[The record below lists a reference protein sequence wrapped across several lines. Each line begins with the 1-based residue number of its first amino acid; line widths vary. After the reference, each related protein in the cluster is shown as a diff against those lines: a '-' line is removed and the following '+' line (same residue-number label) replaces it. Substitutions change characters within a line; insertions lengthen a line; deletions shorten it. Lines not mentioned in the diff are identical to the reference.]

1 MVCPAGKHQ
10 LNAGQPYCN
19 TNPAGK
25 SIQSQAVQ
33 RTNATISGVDFATF
47 DQTMQDNFRRKIAV
61 QLGVPVALVALAN
74 VAANHP
80 AGRRLTASSPGVA
93 FTIII
98 TAAPGSEAIERF
110 EALVLHPGN
119 ITAALQGA
127 YLEAGTLQ
135 PAEMLTEVTST
146 IAVVEMNEVECSPGK
161 YFSPGTN
168 SSKCLFCQTGTYQGI
183 PGSEFCLTCPSRA
196 TTSGRA
202 VSAMDCVCEAGYFMV
217 VNGTWERGIWY
228 PVERPECRVC
238 PKGADC
244 SVAGARTATI
254 TTLPNFWRASTSTS
268 YFDTLSC
275 APDTCVGGTFSVSV
289 STGSQCAAGQSGLM
303 CSVCDTSKRYAR
315 HLGAKCIKCSG
326 TATEELLKIVGG
338 ICALIIGS
346 LMVFIIIIKPLLRRL
361 RKRMTLS
368 QLRKAIYKR
377 QMKIKIL
384 LSFVQGN

>member
-1 MVCPAGKHQ
+1 MLYGGHGGGSPHN
-10 LNAGQPYCN
+10 NARAPYTYTLLHAPC
-19 TNPAGK
+19 TLHTA
-25 SIQSQAVQ
+25 
-33 RTNATISGVDFATF
+33 RHC
-47 DQTMQDNFRRKIAV
+47 
-61 QLGVPVALVALAN
+61 VPQVN
-74 VAANHP
+74 
-80 AGRRLTASSPGVA
+80 ASSYAQMKKYVP
-93 FTIII
+93 
-98 TAAPGSEAIERF
+98 
-110 EALVLHPGN
+110 
-119 ITAALQGA
+119 
-127 YLEAGTLQ
+127 
-135 PAEMLTEVTST
+135 LTEGF
-146 IAVVEMNEVECSPGK
+146 AKG
-161 YFSPGTN
+161 
-168 SSKCLFCQTGTYQGI
+168 
-183 PGSEFCLTCPSRA
+183 
-196 TTSGRA
+196 
-202 VSAMDCVCEAGYFMV
+202 AGYGLGLLDFPNRQKDV
-217 VNGTWERGIWY
+217 TGKAVNWTSKKYRT
-228 PVERPECRVC
+228 VRVC

-289 STGSQCAAGQSGLM
+289 STGSQCAVGQSGLM